1 MSKYLSKIPGL
12 DGAIVGLGLKSGD
25 ESYIYSTS
33 KILEIL
39 GERMPR
45 EAAQLLLSQAQA
57 TWDGPSSPIFI
68 VGSPPRSNDAQV

>member
-12 DGAIVGLGLKSGD
+12 DEAIVGLGLKSGD
-25 ESYIYSTS
+25 ESYIYSTA

-39 GERMPR
+39 GERMPLD
-45 EAAQLLLSQAQA
+45 AAQFFLSQAQA

-68 VGSPPRSNDAQV
+68 VGSPPRSNDTQV